1 MITCSAP
8 AKPSNV
14 SSFNYSGKPND
25 SVHLEQIVHRVAW
38 RCQRSRRIDRRP
50 TALRILD
57 QEIRDA
63 DSALAN
69 AKRELVSIMAK
80 HKLAA
85 DRVGEYDAKI
95 KDLESKAM
103 AAIQANRED
112 LALEVAEAI
121 STLTNERD
129 VEQKQTTEFGGY
141 AESMR
146 KDITKAES
154 RIKSLRQQVDMA
166 KARDSVQK
174 AQVSASIA
182 SGGANGK
189 LETAVG
195 TLNRLQ
201 AKQQQRAAELQAQ
214 DELAEASTGT
224 DLERKLRDAGIT
236 PNEGSANAILE
247 RLKQKSAE

>member
-1 MITCSAP
+1 MTQSIWSKLFTALRGGANEVGES
-8 AKPSNV
+8 
-14 SSFNYSGKPND
+14 
-25 SVHLEQIVHRVAW
+25 IVD
-38 RCQRSRRIDRRP
+38 QQ
-50 TALRILD
+50 ALRILD

-63 DSALAN
+63 DTALAN

-80 HKLAA
+80 HKLAT
-85 DRVGEYDAKI
+85 DRVNEYDAKI
-95 KDLESKAM
+95 KDMESKAV
-103 AAIQANRED
+103 AALQANRED

-129 VEQKQTTEFGGY
+129 VEHKQATEFGGY

-182 SGGANGK
+182 SGGANGE

-201 AKQQQRAAELQAQ
+201 AKQQHSAAELQAQ
-214 DELAEASTGT
+214 DELADASTGT

-236 PNEGSANAILE
+236 PDEGSANAILE
-247 RLKQKSAE
+247 RLKQMSAE